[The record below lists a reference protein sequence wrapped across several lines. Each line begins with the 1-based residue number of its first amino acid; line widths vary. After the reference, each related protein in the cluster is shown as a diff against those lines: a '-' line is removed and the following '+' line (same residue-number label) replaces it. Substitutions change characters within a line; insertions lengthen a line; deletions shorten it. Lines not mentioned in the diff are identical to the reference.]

1 MLYKLDSY
9 MSIIIFTHFLFKNVL
24 QKIMS
29 HNDVMAKSTRIL
41 IWRSPGPE
49 TRQPFGVRGLMTAG
63 S

>member
-1 MLYKLDSY
+1 
-9 MSIIIFTHFLFKNVL
+9 MSIIILTHFLFKNVL

-29 HNDVMAKSTRIL
+29 HKDVMAKSTRIL

-49 TRQPFGVRGLMTAG
+49 TRQPFGVCGLMTAG